1 VGLGG
6 SLSASFNHLLIRD
19 SLPATGEGRLV
30 WQEGA
35 WQSQTGRLPL
45 GSYAVDIVPA
55 AGGGLEGTVLTLSG
69 PVEAEG
75 GLELLGRDYSV
86 DILVGSQ
93 GSLDS
98 QVERALSLIATPEE
112 RRYRIVL
119 EGEFQD

>member
-1 VGLGG
+1 M
-6 SLSASFNHLLIRD
+6 
-19 SLPATGEGRLV
+19 
-30 WQEGA
+30 
-35 WQSQTGRLPL
+35 
-45 GSYAVDIVPA
+45 DIVPA
-55 AGGGLEGTVLTLSG
+55 VGGGLEGTVLTLSG

-112 RRYRIVL
+112 RRYQDCTGRRVSGLVQFYGPRDLGSGEDLRIIFGSTVTT
-119 EGEFQD
+119 